1 MDYKLPTY
9 EMRIDNPEEG
19 VSFISVVEDPAIEI
33 NWFAFSK
40 ETSQFNFQFAD
51 EEKRMIAGP
60 FMIPDLKIFR
70 RDSEGNE
77 FNVYF
82 TKDTIEKIVKKFMRE
97 QRTLN
102 VNEEHTNKIAPAFV
116 MENWIIED
124 PENDKSK
131 LYGFNLPKGTW
142 FGIMHVEDEDYWK
155 DYIKTGKVKGF
166 SVEGLMSLSDKPKEE
181 TMKKSKTYSHFVKTS
196 DGVTLVNG
204 AGDEILNPGD
214 EVFILE
220 ADGTTVPAPEGEHV
234 LEDGA
239 ILTIVNGRA
248 ESITAPANMAE
259 ETQLAV
265 TPEEQTAIISEVM
278 QILDPQ
284 FVGMREEFLGIVTAM
299 SQEFTELINSLN
311 DRVVAL
317 EGSLTS
323 ANETMS
329 SQAEV
334 IEKQNEEIKKFASMI
349 PGGKSQTIVKNIENI
364 QTDNKF
370 SKLRSTFEAIQS
382 YKTNK

>member
-1 MDYKLPTY
+1 MELSKLPTY

-19 VSFISVVEDPAIEI
+19 VQFISVVEDPAIEI

-40 ETSQFNFQFAD
+40 DSSQFNFKFAD

-70 RDSEGNE
+70 RDSQGNE

-82 TKDTIEKIVKKFMRE
+82 TAETIEKIVKKFMRE
-97 QRTLN
+97 QRVLN
-102 VNEEHTNKIAPAFV
+102 VNEEHTQKIAPAFV

-124 PENDKSK
+124 PETDKST

-142 FGIMHVEDEDYWK
+142 FGVMHVEDEDYWK

-166 SVEGLMSLSDKPKEE
+166 SVEGLMSLSDKPKED
-181 TMKKSKTYSHFVKTS
+181 TMKKAKTYSHFVKTS

-220 ADGTTVPAPEGEHV
+220 ADGSTVPAPEGEHT
-234 LEDGA
+234 LEDGS

-248 ESITAPANMAE
+248 ESITAPAGMSE

-265 TPEEQTAIISEVM
+265 TPEEQSAIITEVM
-278 QILDPQ
+278 QILDPR
-284 FVGMREEFLGIVTAM
+284 FAEHLAAIETLATRVAELEMMIAENAEM
-299 SQEFTELINSLN
+299 MNSQK
-311 DRVVAL
+311 
-317 EGSLTS
+317 
-323 ANETMS
+323 ETI
-329 SQAEV
+329 A
-334 IEKQNEEIKKFASMI
+334 KQEEEIKNFTSMI
-349 PGGKSQTIVKNIENI
+349 PGSKSQTIVKTEAPID
-364 QTDNKF
+364 TKT

-382 YKTNK
+382 YKNQK